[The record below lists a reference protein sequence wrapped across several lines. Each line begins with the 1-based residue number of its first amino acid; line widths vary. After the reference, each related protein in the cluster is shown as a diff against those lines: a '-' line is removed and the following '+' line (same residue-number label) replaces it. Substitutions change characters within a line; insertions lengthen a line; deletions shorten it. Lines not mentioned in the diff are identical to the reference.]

1 MVAFQAGLCGWT
13 EGAMGDY
20 LHYEDFPDGEVLTY
34 GAYQVTAEE
43 IKAFAAEYDPQ
54 PFHLDED
61 AGRASILGDLCASG
75 WHVCAIMNR
84 MNVDAY
90 LAASASMGSFGL
102 DEVKWLRPVLAGD
115 VLTIRR
121 TTLERRVSARRP
133 DMGIVKFRWQVV
145 NAAHEL
151 KLEARGF
158 NLFKVRAAG

>member
-1 MVAFQAGLCGWT
+1 MADL
-13 EGAMGDY
+13 
-20 LHYEDFPDGEVLTY
+20 LHYEDFPDGEALTY
-34 GAYQVTAEE
+34 GAYEVTAGEV
-43 IKAFAAEYDPQ
+43 KAFAAEYDPQ

-90 LAASASMGSFGL
+90 LARSASMGSFGVE
-102 DEVKWLRPVLAGD
+102 EVRWLRPVFADETLS
-115 VLTIRR
+115 VRR

-133 DMGIVKFRWQVV
+133 DMGIVKFRWQVI
-145 NAAHEL
+145 NAAHQL